1 VSVTVPRLEA
11 ANAQFVTERLAV
23 GGDLPFDNAVAAIH
37 VVDLLR
43 AGVTH
48 VLDVRLEINDS
59 QLWSY
64 VPQVT
69 YLWDGIDDRG
79 QRIPAE
85 WFDGVVDWCLEALAD
100 PTAKVLTHCH
110 MGINR
115 GPSAGYAVLLGLAWD
130 PVEAIDAIRRA
141 RPIAN
146 VWYAEDALRWHHQRI
161 GASKQQRRADRR
173 RLKEWREENPLDLV
187 RIIAQKRLAGE

>member
-1 VSVTVPRLEA
+1 MSVTVPRLEA

-85 WFDGVVDWCLEALAD
+85 WFDGVVDWCLEALED
-100 PTAKVLTHCH
+100 PAAKVLTHCH

-115 GPSAGYAVLLGLAWD
+115 GPSAGYAVLLGLGWD
-130 PVEAIDAIRRA
+130 PVEAIDAIRRV

-146 VWYAEDALRWHHQRI
+146 VWYAEDALRWHHRRV

-173 RLKEWREENPLDLV
+173 RLAAWREANPLDLV